1 MRIKRRYWFPVI
13 LFIVGLVLFSLGQYY
28 TFRGEES
35 GLGFELSLSGLVLW
49 AVLLAVLLAIGMI
62 YVARVR
68 LKILRD
74 ASRF

>member
-49 AVLLAVLLAIGMI
+49 AVLLAIGMI

>member
-13 LFIVGLVLFSLGQYY
+13 LFIVGLVLFSLGQYC

-49 AVLLAVLLAIGMI
+49 AVLLAIGMI

-74 ASRF
+74 ASCF

>member
-49 AVLLAVLLAIGMI
+49 AVLLAIGMI
-62 YVARVR
+62 YVASVR

-74 ASRF
+74 ASCF

>member
-13 LFIVGLVLFSLGQYY
+13 LFIVGLVLFSLGHYY

-49 AVLLAVLLAIGMI
+49 AVLLAIGMI

>member
-35 GLGFELSLSGLVLW
+35 DLGFELSLSGLVLW
-49 AVLLAVLLAIGMI
+49 AVLLAIGMI

>member
-49 AVLLAVLLAIGMI
+49 AVLLAIGMI
-62 YVARVR
+62 YVASVR

>member
-13 LFIVGLVLFSLGQYY
+13 LFIVGLVLFSLAQYY

-49 AVLLAVLLAIGMI
+49 AVLLAIGMI